1 MRIGIGTSIVGQQVA
16 GEAVNAFVT
25 TWETT
30 TPSETITLPL
40 VSTGSYDFDVDWGDG
55 SSDTIT
61 AYDQAEVTHTY
72 ATADTYTVSI
82 TGTIEGFRFAN
93 AGDKLKIKT
102 IDSYGPLVITTDQSF
117 RGCSNLTSTATDAPV
132 ISTTSL
138 GSTFQNCTNFN
149 GAIGNW
155 DVSGVE
161 SFGSMFRGAGAFNA
175 DIGSWDTSS
184 ANIMGSM
191 LRETA
196 FNQDI
201 SSWNVS
207 SVTATDS
214 MFTGSSVFNQDISS
228 WNVSSV
234 TNMGGM
240 FNGATS
246 FNQNL
251 GSWDVSG
258 VTDMT
263 NTFRNC
269 DGMSDANLG
278 AVKDWTI
285 TALTDASSFMDACT
299 NSMSTSDYDAL
310 LIAWEAQAP
319 NTGVSIDFN
328 NATYTAGGAAETART
343 SLTTA
348 TPTGYGWT
356 ILDGGTA

>member
-1 MRIGIGTSIVGQQVA
+1 MRIGIGTSIVGQQVT

-72 ATADTYTVSI
+72 AIADTYTVSI
-82 TGTIEGFRFAN
+82 TGTIEGFQFAN
-93 AGDKLKIKT
+93 AGDKLKIQT

-132 ISTTSL
+132 ISTTNLS
-138 GSTFQNCTNFN
+138 STFNGCTIFN

-155 DVSGVE
+155 NVSGVTNI
-161 SFGSMFRGAGAFNA
+161 SQMFRSANAFNA
-175 DIGSWDTSS
+175 DIGSWDVT
-184 ANIMGSM
+184 
-191 LRETA
+191 
-196 FNQDI
+196 
-201 SSWNVS
+201 
-207 SVTATDS
+207 SVTSTQS
-214 MFTGSSVFNQDISS
+214 MFRSASNFNK
-228 WNVSSV
+228 
-234 TNMGGM
+234 
-240 FNGATS
+240 
-246 FNQNL
+246 NL
-251 GSWDVSG
+251 GSWDVSS
-258 VTDMT
+258 VTNMIQMFFIADA
-263 NTFRNC
+263 
-269 DGMSDANLG
+269 MSSANLG

-285 TALTDASSFMDACT
+285 TALASAGQFMDACT